1 MTHLLALIHALT
13 AALKAF
19 PLWLV
24 WRVSTETRDLKSRII
39 EHESR
44 NTPTDR
50 RFADLLRVQLAE
62 NERLHDA
69 LQSAFHPPESG
80 Q

>member
-1 MTHLLALIHALT
+1 MSHLLALIDALT

-19 PLWLV
+19 PLWLL
-24 WRVSTETRDLKSRII
+24 WRVNTEQRDLKSRII

-50 RFADLLRVQLAE
+50 RLADLLRVQLQE

-69 LQSAFHPPESG
+69 LQSAVHSPESG

>member
-1 MTHLLALIHALT
+1 MTHLLALINALT

-19 PLWLV
+19 PLWLL
-24 WRVSTETRDLKSRII
+24 WRVNVETRDIKSRII

-50 RFADLLRVQLAE
+50 RLADLLRVQLAD

-69 LQSAFHPPESG
+69 LQSAVHPPASG